1 MGERHLWER
10 ESAIYGGG
18 RAPFMG
24 EGYSHKWE
32 GEGHLWAYGIMGVR
46 VGWGGAKLK
55 ERNFL

>member
-1 MGERHLWER
+1 MGEGERHLWE
-10 ESAIYGGG
+10 SAIYG
-18 RAPFMG
+18 RAPLPFMG
-24 EGYSHKWE
+24 GLLHKWE